1 MTINIYINTDE
12 TLTEDPTMYNVL
24 DLFDPAAIIKAI
36 NYQGK
41 EPINSDCWE
50 QRHIEAMVT
59 LGNYISDTYPLMYG
73 QIKQIHSEFQTKQAD
88 V

>member
-1 MTINIYINTDE
+1 MTITIYTNTDE
-12 TLTEDPTMYNVL
+12 TLTEDPTMYDVL
-24 DLFDPAAIIKAI
+24 DLFDPAAIIKAV

-41 EPINSDCWE
+41 ETTSDCWE

-59 LGNYISDTYPLMYG
+59 LGNYISDTYPSMYG

>member
-1 MTINIYINTDE
+1 MTIDIYTNTDE
-12 TLTEDPTMYNVL
+12 TLTEDPTMYDLL

-41 EPINSDCWE
+41 ETTNSDCWE
-50 QRHIEAMVT
+50 QRHIVAMNG
-59 LGNYISDTYPLMYG
+59 LCSYISDTYPSMYQ
-73 QIKQIHSEFQTKQAD
+73 QIKQIHSEFQTKQED